1 MSFCVYILYCAN
13 HNYYTGYTN
22 DLARRYKEHLA
33 GSAKC
38 KYTRSFKPLRIA
50 QSWEVLGDKAT
61 AMKMEKFIKSLSRKK
76 KEDLLLNPMA
86 LSEFFDCKPL
96 TSSDIQDLSHPQAV
110 SK

>member
-1 MSFCVYILYCAN
+1 MSFWVYILYCAN
-13 HNYYTGYTN
+13 NTYYTGYTN

-50 QSWEVLGDKAT
+50 QSWEVSGDKAT

-76 KEDLLLNPMA
+76 KEDLLLNPST
-86 LSEFFDCKPL
+86 LCKLFDCNPL
-96 TSSDIQDLSHPQAV
+96 TSSDIADLIHPQAV
-110 SK
+110 SR